1 MTNTGMCSGKKKI
14 SNGAWDGKSQ
24 SVMSQDIFVGE
35 CMAHTK
41 VTRNAVPVL
50 KEAGNQ

>member
-1 MTNTGMCSGKKKI
+1 MTNTGMCSGKI
-14 SNGAWDGKSQ
+14 FSNEAWDGKSQ

-35 CMAHTK
+35 YMAHTK